1 MVKALSKDLRDRL
14 LNAVEGGMT
23 CRAAATRFGVAPS
36 TAIRWVSRLKETGH
50 RTPKRQGG
58 DLRSHRIEAHGDFI
72 LELVEE
78 RKDITLAEIAE
89 KLESERAFTAAQST
103 IWRFFARR
111 GITFKKRQR
120 MLPSSSG
127 QTS

>member
-14 LNAVEGGMT
+14 LDAVENGMS
-23 CRAAATRFGVAPS
+23 CRAAADRFGVAPS
-36 TAIRWVSRLKETGH
+36 TAIRWVSRLKQTGA
-50 RTPKRQGG
+50 RAPKQQGG
-58 DLRSHRIEAHGDFI
+58 DLRSHHIEAHGDFI
-72 LELVEE
+72 LGLVEE

-89 KLESERAFTAAQST
+89 KLESERSFTAAQST

-111 GITFKKRQR
+111 DITFKKRQR
-120 MLPSSSG
+120 MLPSNSV